1 MSRKNLDAVLT
12 HGLNPQQARAVTS
25 EHPRLLLI
33 AGAGAGKT
41 AVLTRRVVNLIA
53 RGVPPELILC
63 VTFTRTAAG
72 EMAERIERLLH
83 EHLPGATVPEI
94 RTLHAWGAQMI
105 RRYADHFGLTPDF
118 SVYDEKDREDVVRLV
133 ARERNHKSWERGKLE
148 TLLKDDGVRN
158 GYAERLLTGNA
169 IDFDMIER
177 YTLRLIEEHPE
188 VQTRWTQFYR
198 HVLVDEYQDTNLAQV
213 AILRGVRPD
222 NLCVVGDPRQ
232 CQPAGTMVQTPTGP
246 RPIESL
252 RNGDVVTG
260 WSRRSAFVGGT
271 RRVEVTCRPYTGR
284 LLTIQTSSGRGTTC
298 TDTHRW
304 VARWPDEARG
314 LSAVYLMRRTFDDQ
328 PAYRV
333 GWCKLLDESGGFRL
347 HHYKL
352 RARLEQAEA
361 LWLVMLHASRPEASA
376 WESILA
382 ARYGIPTVMFNP
394 VKGNR
399 LYTREIL
406 DLIWRECAET
416 STAGAEALAD
426 SYSLHLDKPLWTP
439 AVPTGRQ
446 TLFECIG
453 ANLRIG
459 MAIPVWDG
467 ERSYTWETITS
478 IASEWVEDESVYS
491 LDVEVDHAYVANGIC
506 TLNSIYKFRGAEVK
520 TIVEHARDADFELI
534 ELTANYRSVP
544 EVVAYGNGCVDGDW
558 APMVSGRTDVGEATE
573 PRVSGFT
580 FRHEPA
586 LVAGLVRELRA
597 RGRRWGDI
605 AVLARNWAALE
616 AIRDNLSAGGIPVNF
631 CGQDE
636 DPWATDDGR
645 AVARALLLAHNGN
658 DDNLAALLS
667 EWGALGRR
675 RFASLAALRIEALRA
690 RRSLLWTMS
699 LHDPEWER
707 AFAKLNTRLV
717 GTWSPADHVRAF
729 LDGLGV
735 LDTYTERGLS
745 TRVATITGL
754 LAELPKRCSTLE
766 EFAEWWMGRS
776 QVERLDTTRDAVHVL
791 TVHGAK
797 GLEWPVV
804 VLADARAGVFPT
816 GRVKA
821 TDEDRAED
829 LRVFYVGVT
838 RARDQLLV
846 TCPTRVKDP
855 WTGAVEPATPSPFL
869 DRPGGPGRALTEWRP
884 VRWGGALPSSWTSV

>member
-63 VTFTRTAAG
+63 VTFTRKAAG

-83 EHLPGATVPEI
+83 EHLPGAKVPEI

-118 SVYDEKDREDVVRLV
+118 SVYDEKDREDVLRLV

-188 VQTRWTQFYR
+188 VQVRWTQFYR

-232 CQPAGTMVQTPTGP
+232 A
-246 RPIESL
+246 I
-252 RNGDVVTG
+252 
-260 WSRRSAFVGGT
+260 
-271 RRVEVTCRPYTGR
+271 
-284 LLTIQTSSGRGTTC
+284 
-298 TDTHRW
+298 
-304 VARWPDEARG
+304 
-314 LSAVYLMRRTFDDQ
+314 
-328 PAYRV
+328 
-333 GWCKLLDESGGFRL
+333 
-347 HHYKL
+347 
-352 RARLEQAEA
+352 
-361 LWLVMLHASRPEASA
+361 
-376 WESILA
+376 
-382 ARYGIPTVMFNP
+382 
-394 VKGNR
+394 
-399 LYTREIL
+399 
-406 DLIWRECAET
+406 
-416 STAGAEALAD
+416 
-426 SYSLHLDKPLWTP
+426 YS
-439 AVPTGRQ
+439 
-446 TLFECIG
+446 
-453 ANLRIG
+453 
-459 MAIPVWDG
+459 
-467 ERSYTWETITS
+467 
-478 IASEWVEDESVYS
+478 
-491 LDVEVDHAYVANGIC
+491 
-506 TLNSIYKFRGAEVK
+506 FRGAEVR
-520 TIVEHARDADFELI
+520 TIVEHARDSDFEVI

-544 EVVAYGNGCVDGDW
+544 EVVAYGNGCVEGDW
-558 APMVSGRTDVGEATE
+558 APMVSGREVLVDVPVTPRLEDEVALANARGDDRFLHAYEWTEAGPSRWAMMTRLRSLDGVTVGWRTTE
-573 PRVSGFT
+573 WDPRRVEGYT

-586 LVAGLVRELRA
+586 LVAGLVRELRR

-616 AIRDNLSAGGIPVNF
+616 AIRDNLVAGGIPVNF

-675 RFASLAALRIEALRA
+675 RFASLASLRVEALRA
-690 RRSLLWTMS
+690 RRSLLWSMAQR
-699 LHDPEWER
+699 DPEWER
-707 AFAKLNTRLV
+707 TFARLNGRV
-717 GTWSPADHVRAF
+717 GAWSPADHVRAF

-821 TDEDRAED
+821 TEEDRHED

-838 RARDQLLV
+838 RARDHLIV

-869 DRPGGPGRALTEWRP
+869 DRPAGPGRTLTEWRP
-884 VRWGGALPSSWTSV
+884 VRWGGSLPSSWSPV

>member
-63 VTFTRTAAG
+63 VTFTRKAAG

-83 EHLPGATVPEI
+83 EHLPGAKVPEI

-232 CQPAGTMVQTPTGP
+232 
-246 RPIESL
+246 
-252 RNGDVVTG
+252 
-260 WSRRSAFVGGT
+260 
-271 RRVEVTCRPYTGR
+271 
-284 LLTIQTSSGRGTTC
+284 
-298 TDTHRW
+298 
-304 VARWPDEARG
+304 
-314 LSAVYLMRRTFDDQ
+314 
-328 PAYRV
+328 
-333 GWCKLLDESGGFRL
+333 
-347 HHYKL
+347 
-352 RARLEQAEA
+352 
-361 LWLVMLHASRPEASA
+361 
-376 WESILA
+376 
-382 ARYGIPTVMFNP
+382 
-394 VKGNR
+394 
-399 LYTREIL
+399 
-406 DLIWRECAET
+406 
-416 STAGAEALAD
+416 
-426 SYSLHLDKPLWTP
+426 
-439 AVPTGRQ
+439 
-446 TLFECIG
+446 
-453 ANLRIG
+453 
-459 MAIPVWDG
+459 
-467 ERSYTWETITS
+467 
-478 IASEWVEDESVYS
+478 
-491 LDVEVDHAYVANGIC
+491 
-506 TLNSIYKFRGAEVK
+506 SIYRFRGAEVK

-580 FRHEPA
+580 FRNEPA
-586 LVAGLVRELRA
+586 LVAGMVRELRA

-675 RFASLAALRIEALRA
+675 RFASLTSLRVEALRA
-690 RRSLLWTMS
+690 RRSLLWTMA
-699 LHDPEWER
+699 LHDAEWER